1 MKILT
6 KIAIA
11 IPLIAIALVLQANG
25 TSTTQ
30 GDSAF
35 KTGVSGCT
43 NSAILACGGDC
54 TNKLQFTGISCTNS
68 AILAC
73 GGGCTNKMQF
83 TGINCT
89 NSAILACGGGCTN
102 KLQFTSIGCTNS
114 ALFAAA
120 GCTNSL
126 TVAYRLL

>member
-11 IPLIAIALVLQANG
+11 IPLIAIALVLQTNG
-25 TSTTQ
+25 ASTTQ
-30 GDSAF
+30 GNSAF
-35 KTGVSGCT
+35 KPGVNGCT

-54 TNKLQFTGISCTNS
+54 TNKLQFTSIGCTNS

-83 TGINCT
+83 TGVNCT
-89 NSAILACGGGCTN
+89 NSAL
-102 KLQFTSIGCTNS
+102 L
-114 ALFAAA
+114 AAA

-126 TVAYRLL
+126 TTVYRLL

>member
-11 IPLIAIALVLQANG
+11 VPLIAIALVLQANG

-30 GDSAF
+30 GNSAF

-54 TNKLQFTGISCTNS
+54 TNKLQF
-68 AILAC
+68 A
-73 GGGCTNKMQF
+73 
-83 TGINCT
+83 
-89 NSAILACGGGCTN
+89 
-102 KLQFTSIGCTNS
+102 SIGCTNS